1 MSRTGAAL
9 VLLLLV
15 GQGGCAA
22 PGDVA
27 TVTLPRP
34 RDIGESVFLEVQVGR
49 LGSGHEIELS
59 TESGRPLGVISPHGI
74 GPGRDAGTYAVPLP
88 AYAVRDGRVRV
99 RLRVTRAG
107 DAPRRPD
114 DSEVRGLR
122 VVMGR

>member
-1 MSRTGAAL
+1 MTRGAIVLALAAL
-9 VLLLLV
+9 TALA
-15 GQGGCAA
+15 GCAA
-22 PGDVA
+22 AGDVA
-27 TVTLPRP
+27 TLTLPRP

-107 DAPRRPD
+107 AAPRRPD
-114 DSEVRGLR
+114 ASEVRDLR